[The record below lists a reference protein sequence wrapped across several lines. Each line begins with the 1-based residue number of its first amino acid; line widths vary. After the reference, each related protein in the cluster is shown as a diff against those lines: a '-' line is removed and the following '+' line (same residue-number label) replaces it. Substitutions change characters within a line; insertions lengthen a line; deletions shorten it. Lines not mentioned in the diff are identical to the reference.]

1 MANEQKE
8 YSVLDGTDLILSVD
22 GVALAFSTGCKITTS
37 VETGE
42 RVTKE
47 AASGKWGEKYVK
59 KFSEEISA
67 DGCNLVNGDDD
78 MPTYDQLKEF
88 MLAGKP
94 IDAQYSLRDGS
105 KRTGKTEGGYKGKYL
120 ITSLDLDAQ
129 AGDDSKYSV
138 KLENVGAVTKAGDG
152 LTETA
157 TA

>member
-1 MANEQKE
+1 
-8 YSVLDGTDLILSVD
+8 
-22 GVALAFSTGCKITTS
+22 
-37 VETGE
+37 
-42 RVTKE
+42 
-47 AASGKWGEKYVK
+47 
-59 KFSEEISA
+59 
-67 DGCNLVNGDDD
+67 

-120 ITSLDLDAQ
+120 ITSIDLDAQ

-138 KLENVGAVTKAGDG
+138 KLENVGAVTIVGDG